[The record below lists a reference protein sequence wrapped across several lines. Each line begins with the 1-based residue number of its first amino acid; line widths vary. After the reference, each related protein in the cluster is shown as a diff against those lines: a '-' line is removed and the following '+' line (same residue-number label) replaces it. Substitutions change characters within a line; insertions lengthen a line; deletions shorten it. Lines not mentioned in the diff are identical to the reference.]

1 MDVQNR
7 LAGRIKKLVRT
18 LPPTNGQGIQPAC
31 REVGGFLFACE
42 DSEQKAP
49 SRWFALR
56 SAAPG
61 GVHLVALLDVFP
73 RPVNDLPVDDGSL
86 VPSAT
91 ALIDPFSA
99 VSGRISLRFPLWS
112 NIIMAVTVTTHIVAT
127 IVIAPVIVA
136 VVSFTLIGTI
146 LNARRVVTARSIS
159 AVIHASREDTDGQ
172 HTNCYA

>member
-1 MDVQNR
+1 V
-7 LAGRIKKLVRT
+7 L
-18 LPPTNGQGIQPAC
+18 
-31 REVGGFLFACE
+31 
-42 DSEQKAP
+42 
-49 SRWFALR
+49 
-56 SAAPG
+56 
-61 GVHLVALLDVFP
+61 LVALLDVFP

-86 VPSAT
+86 VPSPT
-91 ALIDPFSA
+91 ALIDPFPA